1 MTNLSLTLLAALVA
15 TSISA
20 NSAFAF
26 DKDHSTLVFSKSQGP
41 YSELFINGVQ
51 PILEKEGYTIKGVD
65 VSDLLQADI
74 ALNEGEVDFNVE
86 QHTAYMQNFNKSQD
100 GHLAAIT
107 TIPTVLAGIYPG
119 SKNDLSKV
127 EDGDVV
133 AVPNDASNTARAY
146 NILEKIGWIKL
157 DPNIDK
163 TKATQNNIIENSHKL
178 KFVEMHS
185 MSIPAVATD
194 FAYVVI
200 TGSVVYNAKVD
211 PKTKLAEETI
221 APHLLLQ
228 VVVQDKYKD
237 SIWANDIKDAYQS
250 KEFKEYL
257 DKNNDGLWFVPDY
270 SKEAK

>member
-1 MTNLSLTLLAALVA
+1 MKKLSLTFLVALVA

-86 QHTAYMQNFNKSQD
+86 QHTAYMQNFNNSQD

-107 TIPTVLAGIYPG
+107 AIPTVLAGIYPG

-163 TKATQNNIIENSHKL
+163 TKATQNNIIENPHKL

-250 KEFKEYL
+250 KEFKEYW